1 MQKSGDLNYGDQKW
15 GMRLGRKSKASLE
28 NTFITSPNL
37 SMFEQNHLQ
46 AAHQQIHKVHG
57 QIYNQ
62 KSYTKELQMFS
73 MNGILHCL
81 QQTGLGMEE
90 CFPLKEL
97 RKNSFWGEHNH
108 SGKFGFEAN
117 GTSASLSILHLQH
130 SIATISS
137 STSSYYE

>member
-1 MQKSGDLNYGDQKW
+1 MVLKNGVYILGGSQKLLWKTHSLLHQTSVCFNKIVFKQHIN
-15 GMRLGRKSKASLE
+15 KSAK
-28 NTFITSPNL
+28 F
-37 SMFEQNHLQ
+37 M
-46 AAHQQIHKVHG
+46 V

-97 RKNSFWGEHNH
+97 RKNSFREEHNH
-108 SGKFGFEAN
+108 S
-117 GTSASLSILHLQH
+117 
-130 SIATISS
+130 
-137 STSSYYE
+137 